1 MLRKQ
6 FRTPVLVGT
15 LSVVLMLL
23 GAGTAF
29 AEASAPEHAPPDI
42 GCYSVV
48 NLPGVEGITLVM
60 DVTAPPAELDAD
72 DCFAEDSEDALLRDE
87 PPGLPLQEGECPA
100 LYLPAELWES
110 LLLAS
115 DALPGI
121 YGLDP
126 VRCGDLV
133 MVDLA
138 APDGVP
144 TGDCPGALELPVER
158 WLGLVPISDA
168 VPQDIGDGCPAVP
181 IAVDAPVVKL

>member
-1 MLRKQ
+1 MLWA
-6 FRTPVLVGT
+6 FLIT
-15 LSVVLMLL
+15 SV
-23 GAGTAF
+23 A
-29 AEASAPEHAPPDI
+29 AE
-42 GCYSVV
+42 
-48 NLPGVEGITLVM
+48 T
-60 DVTAPPAELDAD
+60 VTFEFSGYIDTI
-72 DCFAEDSEDALLRDE
+72 DE
-87 PPGLPLQEGECPA
+87 N
-100 LYLPAELWES
+100 S
-110 LLLAS
+110 N